1 MTSNLKEEIIDLIRK
16 LPEDATIDDI
26 MYHLYVKKKILT
38 GIKDIEQ
45 GKVIPHEKVMENAK
59 ERLEQWLKQ
68 NGLLLLKMI

>member
-1 MTSNLKEEIIDLIRK
+1 MTSNLKEEIIDLIKK

-45 GKVIPHEKVMENAK
+45 CNVIPHEQIMETVK
-59 ERLEQWLKQ
+59 KRLEQWLK
-68 NGLLLLKMI
+68 